1 MTKSGELLAAY
12 VETGSEP
19 AFREL
24 VTRYVDLVYSAA
36 LRLLNGD
43 AHLAQDVTQTVFADL
58 AKNARKLSPG
68 TMLGGWLHRHTVF
81 IASNTLRRERR
92 RQLREKQA
100 VEMNSMPDHS
110 EANLALIAPVLDE
123 AIDQLGTEDRAAIL
137 LRFFEQ
143 REFRSVGEALGSNEE
158 AARKRVNRALEKLHA
173 LLSRRGVALSAT
185 ALGAALTAQAV
196 TAAPGGLAV
205 TVSTAALATAA
216 TAGGGSLTFL
226 TIMGMTKLK
235 IGVATAVIAAIA
247 IPLVIEH
254 RNNSKLAAENQS
266 LRQQLQ
272 QIDQLSA
279 ENQRLARLVAQAN
292 SSPPAPSTNDQ
303 YRELLKLR
311 GEVGRLKSA
320 ASAPAPSPITGVIDN
335 PEMRKMIRDQQK
347 AGMSMIYKG
356 FTNRVDLTPELRQKF
371 VDVLADDI
379 MESVDQVG
387 AALRDHKSREEIDRL
402 FGAQET
408 ALQEKIKA
416 LLGEEG
422 LAQYQDYT
430 RNLGSH
436 LTAEQFKTQLSGD
449 KAAQE
454 EKSRRLYDIMRE
466 ETEAAIAAAGLPAEY
481 QTLPMLNFRNIASAE
496 EADKS
501 LQFMENVFAR
511 AAARA
516 AGFLTPEEITKFN
529 EFRGQAVQNN
539 RAALAMNRKMMA
551 PGVR

>member
-1 MTKSGELLAAY
+1 MTTSGELLAAY
-12 VETGSEP
+12 AGTGSEP

-43 AHLAQDVTQTVFADL
+43 SHLAQDVTQTVFADL
-58 AKNARKLSPG
+58 ARMARKLSRE

-81 IASNTLRRERR
+81 VASNTLRRERR
-92 RQLREKQA
+92 RQVRERQA

-110 EANLALIAPVLDE
+110 EANLALIAPILDE
-123 AIDQLGTEDRAAIL
+123 AIDELSSEDRAAIL

-143 REFRSVGEALGSNEE
+143 KEFRSVGEAMGSNEE
-158 AARKRVNRALEKLHA
+158 AARKRVSRALDKLHS
-173 LLSRRGVALSAT
+173 LLTRRGVVLSAT
-185 ALGAALTAQAV
+185 ALSASLTAQAV
-196 TAAPGGLAV
+196 TAAPAGLALS
-205 TVSTAALATAA
+205 VSTAALATAA
-216 TAGGGSLTFL
+216 TGGGAALTL
-226 TIMGMTKLK
+226 INIMSMTKLK

-247 IPLVIEH
+247 IPLVMEH
-254 RNNSKLAAENQS
+254 RNNTRLSAENQS

-272 QIDQLSA
+272 QIAQLSA
-279 ENQRLARLVAQAN
+279 ENERLSKLAARAD
-292 SSPPAPSTNDQ
+292 SSPLPPSTNDQ
-303 YRELLKLR
+303 HSEVLKLR

-320 ASAPAPSPITGVIDN
+320 ANAPAPSPISGVIDN

-347 AGMSMIYKG
+347 MGMSMIYKG
-356 FTNRVDLTPELRQKF
+356 FTNRANLTPELTQKF
-371 VDVLADDI
+371 VDLLADGI
-379 MESVDQVG
+379 MENVDHVG

-408 ALQEKIKA
+408 TLQDKVKA

-436 LTAEQFKTQLSGD
+436 LTSEQFKTQMSGD
-449 KAAQE
+449 KAAKE
-454 EKSRRLYDIMRE
+454 EKSRQLYQIMRE

-496 EADKS
+496 EAEKS
-501 LQFMENVFAR
+501 LKFMENVFER
-511 AAARA
+511 TAARA
-516 AGFLTPEEITKFN
+516 HGFLNPEELNKFN
-529 EFRGQAVQNN
+529 EFRGEAVQNN

-551 PGVR
+551 PGAR